1 MRAVSSTSV
10 LLPVGGVW
18 RLHVDAL
25 DDAPTVVVTP
35 PTGGQETVTPE
46 QTSGGRWEA
55 SYVVA
60 APGRYVARASAVD
73 GGVVDFAA
81 QVLAVTTGEQMPDVT
96 VVVGYLGETSAS
108 EEQVQEALDAEL
120 AAQRSVCRVRAVYPP
135 DLREALLRRVAR
147 NLALRSLPLAVLRG
161 DAEAGST
168 VLPGRDPEVRRLEA
182 PHRRLPIG

>member
-1 MRAVSSTSV
+1 MWAVSSTSV
-10 LLPVGGVW
+10 LLPVGGSW
-18 RLHVDAL
+18 RLDVYADT
-25 DDAPTVVVTP
+25 APTVVVTP
-35 PTGGQETVTPE
+35 PAGEPVTVPAE
-46 QTSGGRWEA
+46 QFSITRWEA

-60 APGRYVARASAVD
+60 APGRYVARATVVD
-73 GGVVDFAA
+73 GDLVDFAA
-81 QVLAVTTGEQMPDVT
+81 QVLAVTTGAQMPDVPA
-96 VVVGYLGETSAS
+96 VVEYLGETSAT
-108 EEQVQEALDAEL
+108 EGEVQGALDAEL
-120 AAQRSVCRVRAVYPP
+120 AAQRNVCRVRAVYPP